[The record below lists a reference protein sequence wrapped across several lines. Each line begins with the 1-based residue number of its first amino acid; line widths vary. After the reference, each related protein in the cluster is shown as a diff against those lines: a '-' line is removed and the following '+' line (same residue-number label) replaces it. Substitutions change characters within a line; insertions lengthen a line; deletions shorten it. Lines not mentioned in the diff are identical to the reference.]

1 VRAYDLILKKRDGGE
16 LAPEELDA
24 LIAGYLRDEVAD
36 YQMSAFLMAVYLRG
50 MTARETAALTM
61 AMVRSGETVDL
72 SGSPGSKWTST
83 VPAGS
88 ATRPRWC

>member
-1 VRAYDLILKKRDGGE
+1 MRAYDLIQKKRDGGE

-61 AMVRSGETVDL
+61 AM
-72 SGSPGSKWTST
+72 
-83 VPAGS
+83 
-88 ATRPRWC
+88 